1 MGILLVILASLLLG
15 SYPSIQEYVM
25 TTGASPLGM
34 VIVCNSVAGLSALLV
49 GLFKKENFKVSAK
62 ELAALALTGIL
73 GLFMTDYLLNVAYT
87 MIPVGFTTMIHF
99 FYPSLVTMIMVIV
112 FKEKFTWKKL
122 GAIVISII
130 GLALIS
136 GGDFSGHKMGIVV
149 ALITAFSYSFYM
161 IANDKTSAGKV
172 SLMVRSFYL
181 NLFVVLTAT
190 ITNMFTH
197 KEVLPEGTVNIG
209 LSALVGVMLC
219 TAIVLLNAGISKLG
233 AGKASFINMLEP
245 ITSLVVST
253 IVFKYTLS
261 LMAILGAL
269 LIIGSL
275 ILITMGEEEQ
285 DSDYE
290 CQNVMEN

>member
-1 MGILLVILASLLLG
+1 MGILLVVLASLLLG

-34 VIVCNSVAGLSALLV
+34 VIVCNSVAGLSAFIV
-49 GLFKKENFKVSAK
+49 GIIKKENFKVNIK
-62 ELAALALTGIL
+62 ELKALALTGIL

-99 FYPSLVTMIMVIV
+99 FYPALVTMIMVV
-112 FKEKFTWKKL
+112 LFRENFTWKKL

-136 GGDFSGHKMGIVV
+136 GGDFSGKKIGIVI
-149 ALITAFSYSFYM
+149 ALMTAFTYAFYM
-161 IANDKTSAGKV
+161 IANDKTSARNV
-172 SLMVRSFYL
+172 PLMVRSFYL
-181 NLFVVLTAT
+181 NVFVVLTAI
-190 ITNMFTH
+190 ITNMVT
-197 KEVLPEGTVNIG
+197 KKAVLPVGAVNIG
-209 LSALVGVMLC
+209 LSAMVGVMLC
-219 TAIVLLNAGISKLG
+219 LAIVMLNAGISRLG

-253 IVFKYTLS
+253 IVFKYTIS

-275 ILITMGEEEQ
+275 ILVAKDGDQQEVIGKYQEALE
-285 DSDYE
+285 
-290 CQNVMEN
+290 

>member
-1 MGILLVILASLLLG
+1 MGIVLVVLASLLLG
-15 SYPSIQEYVM
+15 SYRSIQEYVM

-34 VIVCNSVAGLSALLV
+34 VIVCNSVAGLSALIV
-49 GLFKKENFKVSAK
+49 GVVKRENFKVNIR
-62 ELAALALTGIL
+62 ELGALALIGIF

-99 FYPSLVTMIMVIV
+99 FYPALVTMIMVIL

-136 GGDFSGHKMGIVV
+136 GGDFSGNKIGIVI
-149 ALITAFSYSFYM
+149 ALITAFAYAFYM
-161 IANDKTSAGKV
+161 IANEKTSARNV
-172 SLMVRSFYL
+172 PLMVRSFYL
-181 NLFVVLTAT
+181 NLFVVLTA
-190 ITNMFTH
+190 IVTNMIT
-197 KEVLPEGTVNIG
+197 KKAVMPNGAVNIG

-219 TAIVLLNAGISKLG
+219 LAIVMLNAGISRLG

-245 ITSLVVST
+245 ITSLIVST
-253 IVFKYTLS
+253 IVFKYTIS
-261 LMAILGAL
+261 VTAILGAL

-275 ILITMGEEEQ
+275 ILVAKDDGEQ
-285 DSDYE
+285 DNELE
-290 CQNVMEN
+290 CQNAA

>member
-1 MGILLVILASLLLG
+1 MGILLVVLASLLLG

-34 VIVCNSVAGLSALLV
+34 VIVCNSVAGLSAFIV
-49 GLFKKENFKVSAK
+49 GIIKKENFKVNIK
-62 ELAALALTGIL
+62 ELKALVLTGIL

-99 FYPSLVTMIMVIV
+99 FYPALVTMIMVV
-112 FKEKFTWKKL
+112 LFRENFTWKKL

-136 GGDFSGHKMGIVV
+136 GGDFSGNKIGIVI
-149 ALITAFSYSFYM
+149 ALMTAFTYAFYM
-161 IANDKTSAGKV
+161 IANDKTSARNV
-172 SLMVRSFYL
+172 PLMVRSFYL
-181 NLFVVLTAT
+181 NVFVVLTAI
-190 ITNMFTH
+190 ITNLVT
-197 KEVLPEGTVNIG
+197 KKAVLPVGAVNIG
-209 LSALVGVMLC
+209 LSAMVGVMLC
-219 TAIVLLNAGISKLG
+219 LAIVMLNAGISRLG

-253 IVFKYTLS
+253 IVFKYTIS

-275 ILITMGEEEQ
+275 ILVAKDGDQQEVIGKYQEALE
-285 DSDYE
+285 
-290 CQNVMEN
+290 